1 MSQLPIPESYWV
13 IPDQFLA
20 GEYPGHFTENLARL
34 KLSAFLE
41 AGITDFIDLTHPHE
55 LMPYEPILKE
65 LAPLYELDVKY
76 MRISIQDRG
85 VPNIETMLE
94 ILDTID
100 AALKQKRKVYVHCWG
115 GIGRTGMA
123 VGCHLVRHGETPKS
137 AVAQVNQLY
146 LTRPKNVFHSRS
158 PETDEQIQFIL
169 DWREPTR
176 YCEG

>member
-13 IPDQFLA
+13 TPDQFLA
-20 GEYPGHFTENLARL
+20 GEYPGHFTERFARQ

-41 AGITDFIDLTHPHE
+41 AGVTDFIDLTQPNE
-55 LMPYEPILKE
+55 LLPYEPLLKE
-65 LAPLYELDVKY
+65 LAPIYDLDVRY
-76 MRISIQDRG
+76 TRIAIQDRG
-85 VPNIETMLE
+85 LPTIETTLE

-100 AALKQKRKVYVHCWG
+100 AAIKRQRKVYIHCWG
-115 GIGRTGMA
+115 GIGRTGTI
-123 VGCHLVRHGETPKS
+123 VGCYLVRHGETPRH
-137 AVAQVNQLY
+137 AVTQVNALFH
-146 LTRPKNVFHSRS
+146 TRPPSIYHPRS